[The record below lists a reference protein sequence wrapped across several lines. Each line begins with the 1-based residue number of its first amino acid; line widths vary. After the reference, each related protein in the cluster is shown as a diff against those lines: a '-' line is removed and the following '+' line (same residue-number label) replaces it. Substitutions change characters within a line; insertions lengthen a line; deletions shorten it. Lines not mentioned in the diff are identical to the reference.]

1 MSGTGNLTRA
11 ILRETQFV
19 SPSRAQR
26 RGNLAV
32 RRCDERHGPVEIEEL
47 DRHRAR
53 FRKSQAFNM
62 VASRK
67 VAITETGS
75 VAAMSEPNT
84 SALGHSQRAR

>member
-11 ILRETQFV
+11 SLRETQFV

-26 RGNLAV
+26 RGNRAV

-53 FRKSQAFNM
+53 FRKSQAFNI
-62 VASRK
+62 VGKPPEADN
-67 VAITETGS
+67 
-75 VAAMSEPNT
+75 AAHSL
-84 SALGHSQRAR
+84 ALWPPA